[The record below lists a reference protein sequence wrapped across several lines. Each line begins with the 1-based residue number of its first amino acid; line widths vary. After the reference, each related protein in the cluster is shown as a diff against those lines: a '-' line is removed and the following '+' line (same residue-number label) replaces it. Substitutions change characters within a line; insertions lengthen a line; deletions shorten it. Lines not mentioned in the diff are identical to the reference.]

1 METLR
6 RLCLPL
12 MVFAATVAIPA
23 SPAATPRTITV
34 DGTGIVK
41 TTPTE
46 ADFTFGVTA
55 NGDTASAALAANAA
69 RMNTVISA
77 LKNRGIAAGDIQT
90 SQLSLQPNT
99 NQAGDKILNYTATN
113 QVAALIRTIAKAGP
127 VIDAAVAAGANQVSG
142 PSLSSTDEL
151 VLSRN
156 ALKAAI
162 ADARARAQAIAAA
175 AGVKLGAVQTVTESS
190 TSSPLPLGAVAEA
203 KAAST
208 PVSAGTVAIEADV
221 TVTYAIG

>member
-12 MVFAATVAIPA
+12 VVVAATIVAPV
-23 SPAATPRTITV
+23 SPAASSRTITV
-34 DGTGIVK
+34 NGTGIVK
-41 TTPTE
+41 TTPTT
-46 ADFTFGVTA
+46 ADFTFGVAA

-69 RMNTVISA
+69 KMNAVISA
-77 LKNRGIAAGDIQT
+77 LKKSGIAPGDIQT
-90 SQLSLQPNT
+90 AQISLQPNT
-99 NQAGDKILNYTATN
+99 NQTGDKILNYTATN
-113 QVAALIRTIAKAGP
+113 QVDARVRNIGKAGP
-127 VIDAAVAAGANQVSG
+127 VIDAAVRAGANQISG
-142 PSLSSTDEL
+142 PSLSATDEL

-175 AGVKLGAVQTVTESS
+175 AGVKLGAVQTVSEASS
-190 TSSPLPLGAVAEA
+190 SVPLPLGAVAEA

-208 PVSAGTVAIEADV
+208 PVSAGTVAIQANV
-221 TVTYAIG
+221 TVTFAIA